1 MDIPNVQNVIHY
13 QSPFNAEIYV
23 HRCGRTA
30 RIGRSG
36 ESLALIGPEDE
47 LNFKQ
52 IYHALKKK
60 IDELD
65 MLDVKYSSLE
75 MMKPLVQGAQ

>member
-1 MDIPNVQNVIHY
+1 M
-13 QSPFNAEIYV
+13 

-36 ESLALIGPEDE
+36 ETLALIGPEDE

-60 IDELD
+60 IEDLE
-65 MLDVKYSSLE
+65 MLDVKYSAIE
-75 MMKPLVQGAQ
+75 MMRPLVQGA

>member
-1 MDIPNVQNVIHY
+1 M
-13 QSPFNAEIYV
+13 

-30 RIGRSG
+30 RIGRNG
-36 ESLALIGPEDE
+36 ESLALIGAEDE

-60 IDELD
+60 IEDLE
-65 MLDVKYSSLE
+65 MLDIKYSNLE
-75 MMKPLVQGAQ
+75 LMRPFVQGA